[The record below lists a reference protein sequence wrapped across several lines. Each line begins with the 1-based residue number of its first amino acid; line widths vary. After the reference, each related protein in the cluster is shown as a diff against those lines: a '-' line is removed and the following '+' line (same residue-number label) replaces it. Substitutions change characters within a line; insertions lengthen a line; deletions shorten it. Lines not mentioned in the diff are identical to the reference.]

1 MRRRTLLLLLLVI
14 LAAGA
19 WYFLSRGDDVAAGGL
34 SASGTVEATEADIGF
49 QAPGR
54 IRSIA
59 VREGDRIGA
68 GDTLASLDTE
78 EIEARIE
85 AAQAMASAAR
95 AQLTELQRGPRREEI
110 AQARAGALAAESR
123 LADARREMERARVLF
138 DGGAISREAFDRAQT
153 AEQIAAAQYDQAKEQ
168 LIALETGTRPE
179 RIAAARA
186 QLEQAEATVRQAQV
200 TLSNATLVAPFGGV
214 ITVRHREPGEVVG
227 AGVPVV
233 TVMNPDD
240 RWVRI
245 YVREDAI
252 GRIAVGSQA
261 GITAD
266 SDPAHVYAGI
276 VTYISGEAEFTP
288 RNVQT
293 TEERVKLVY
302 AVKVRITG
310 DPAQDLKAGMPA
322 DVRLRVGGASE

>member
-1 MRRRTLLLLLLVI
+1 MRRRILPILLLVVI
-14 LAAGA
+14 AAGA
-19 WYFLSRGDDVAAGGL
+19 WYFATRSGRVASDGL

-49 QAPGR
+49 QTPGR
-54 IRSIA
+54 IETIG
-59 VREGDRIGA
+59 VREGDRVAA
-68 GDTLASLDTE
+68 GDTLAKLDTQ
-78 EIEARIE
+78 EIQARLE
-85 AAQAMASAAR
+85 SARAFAAAAR

-110 AQARAGALAAESR
+110 AQARAGSLAAESR
-123 LADARREMERARVLF
+123 LADARRELERARTLF

-153 AEQIAAAQYDQAKEQ
+153 SEQVAAAQYDQAKEQ
-168 LIALETGTRPE
+168 LTALENGTRPE

-186 QLEQAEATVRQAQV
+186 QMDQAEAAVRQADV
-200 TLSNATLVAPFGGV
+200 LLSNATLVAPFSGV

-227 AGVPVV
+227 AGAPVV

-252 GRIAVGSQA
+252 GRIAIGAPA
-261 GITAD
+261 GITSD
-266 SDPAHVYAGI
+266 SDPTHVYDGT

-302 AVKVRITG
+302 AVKIRITG
-310 DPAQDLKAGMPA
+310 DPAQDLKTGMPA
-322 DVRLRVGGASE
+322 DVRLPAGGTSE